1 MFHPLKTPESFASMT
16 DFVRFC
22 SSFSSKIMLAT
33 TLSATALSAVSMP
46 APAEPAESATFQIK
60 TRPNRFA
67 CSGFFVSPDGYFV
80 TALHCLSRVI
90 EGFRSQQIGL
100 GLHSTPIT
108 LDSSRDVKLQKIEG
122 LNLLSESQLEL
133 APFVAEYESPPVTFL
148 FELPRSAMQ
157 GLGKLVALG
166 AGFFSID
173 PRKPGFTAND
183 SVDNRER
190 LDNLRTLFTQVD
202 HDFAVVKIDL
212 GGKTAPCLKISGTLP
227 VGQQGRLF
235 GFPFTDGSE
244 TKLATSSG
252 LITPLR
258 FDASTEPPTNNSIL
272 REVMDPNHNGVILAD
287 ASSGLSGGP
296 VTDAAGN
303 AIGVISIGTQGMA
316 HFTIFSR
323 MDFIRQSVAA
333 LVGEPK
339 VKKIFGCR

>member
-1 MFHPLKTPESFASMT
+1 
-16 DFVRFC
+16 
-22 SSFSSKIMLAT
+22 
-33 TLSATALSAVSMP
+33 
-46 APAEPAESATFQIK
+46 
-60 TRPNRFA
+60 
-67 CSGFFVSPDGYFV
+67 
-80 TALHCLSRVI
+80 
-90 EGFRSQQIGL
+90 
-100 GLHSTPIT
+100 
-108 LDSSRDVKLQKIEG
+108 
-122 LNLLSESQLEL
+122 
-133 APFVAEYESPPVTFL
+133 
-148 FELPRSAMQ
+148 MQ

-183 SVDNRER
+183 SVDSRER

-202 HDFAVVKIDL
+202 QDFAVVEIDL
-212 GGKTAPCLKISGTLP
+212 GGRTAPCLKISGTLP

-235 GFPFTDGSE
+235 GYPFTDGSE
-244 TKLATSSG
+244 TKLTTSSG
-252 LITPLR
+252 L
-258 FDASTEPPTNNSIL
+258 
-272 REVMDPNHNGVILAD
+272 
-287 ASSGLSGGP
+287 